1 MTSLRL
7 VATRHAAICVA
18 FGLAAFSLAA
28 FSLANPASAQQWA
41 PTQPIRVIIPY
52 APGGTSDIIARTM
65 SDHVSAR
72 LGQPLTIENRGGG
85 ATQIGTSAVA
95 KAPADG
101 HTLLLVANTF
111 MINPSLFKTLPYDS
125 LKDLTPITYAGV
137 TPHTIVVTNDLPA
150 KNLKELLDLARAK
163 PGSISYGSV
172 GIGTSFHLGTE
183 ELKKLSGT
191 DMVHIPYKGMGQV
204 LMDVIP
210 GNIQMAFA
218 NTPNAAPL
226 VNEGKLRAIAV
237 AHPKRVAQLPDVPTV
252 AEQGFPGFES
262 NSGFIYFA
270 PGGTPAVMLDRLNA
284 VFVEVLNLPEVKAA
298 LTKQGV
304 EVMAT
309 SRADTLDFIKKEMKR
324 YAEVVAFSGAK
335 AE

>member
-1 MTSLRL
+1 MMMTLLSRRAAL
-7 VATRHAAICVA
+7 ATA
-18 FGLAAFSLAA
+18 LAAASLVIAA
-28 FSLANPASAQQWA
+28 PAFAQAWK
-41 PTQPIRVIIPY
+41 PTQPIKVIIPY
-52 APGGTSDIIARTM
+52 APGGTSDIIARSM
-65 SDHVSAR
+65 SDQVSAR

-95 KAPADG
+95 KAAPDG
-101 HTLLLVANTF
+101 HTILLVGNTVS
-111 MINPSLFKTLPYDS
+111 INPSLFKSLPYDT
-125 LKDLTPITYAGV
+125 LKDLAPITYAGV
-137 TPHTIVVTNDLPA
+137 TPHTIVVNNDVPA
-150 KNLKELLDLARAK
+150 KNLKELLDLAKAK
-163 PGSISYGSV
+163 PGQINYGSV

-191 DMVHIPYKGMGQV
+191 NMVHVPYKGMGQV
-204 LMDVIP
+204 LTDAIS

-226 VNEGKLRAIAV
+226 VQAGKLRAIAV

-252 AEQGFPGFES
+252 GEQGFPGFES

-270 PGGTPAVMLDRLNA
+270 PGGTPEPVLDRLNA
-284 VFVEVLNLPEVKAA
+284 VFVEVLNLPEVKEA

-309 SRADTLDFIKKEMKR
+309 SRADTLDFIKREMKR

>member
-1 MTSLRL
+1 MTSIAVRLARIGLARLAAALGL
-7 VATRHAAICVA
+7 VAACTAPAAA
-18 FGLAAFSLAA
+18 
-28 FSLANPASAQQWA
+28 QWA

-52 APGGTSDIIARTM
+52 AAGGTSDIVARTM
-65 SDHVSAR
+65 SDHVAQR

-85 ATQIGTSAVA
+85 ATQIGTNAVA
-95 KAPADG
+95 KAAPDG
-101 HTLLLVANTF
+101 HTILLVANTF
-111 MINPSLFKTLPYDS
+111 MINPSLFKSLPYDS
-125 LKDLTPITYAGV
+125 LKDLAPITYAGV
-137 TPHTIVVTNDLPA
+137 TPHTVVVNNDVPA
-150 KNLKELLDLARAK
+150 KNLKELLDLARQK
-163 PGSISYGSV
+163 PGTINYGSV

-183 ELKKLSGT
+183 ELKKLSNT
-191 DMVHIPYKGMGQV
+191 SMVHVPYKGMGQV
-204 LMDVIP
+204 LTDAIS

-226 VNEGKLRAIAV
+226 VKDGKLRAIAV
-237 AHPKRVAQLPDVPTV
+237 AHPTRVHQLPDVPTV

-270 PGGTPAVMLDRLNA
+270 PGGTPAEILDRLNA
-284 VFVEVLNLPEVKAA
+284 VFVEVLNLPQVKEA

-309 SRADTLDFIKKEMKR
+309 SRDATRDFIAKEMKR

>member
-1 MTSLRL
+1 MMMTLLSRRAALTTALAVASL
-7 VATRHAAICVA
+7 VIAAPA
-18 FGLAAFSLAA
+18 F
-28 FSLANPASAQQWA
+28 AQAWK
-41 PTQPIRVIIPY
+41 PTQPIKVIIPY
-52 APGGTSDIIARTM
+52 APGGTSDIIARSM
-65 SDHVSAR
+65 SDQVSAR

-95 KAPADG
+95 KAAPDG
-101 HTLLLVANTF
+101 HTILLVGNTVS
-111 MINPSLFKTLPYDS
+111 INPSLFKSLPYDT
-125 LKDLTPITYAGV
+125 LKDLAPITYAGV
-137 TPHTIVVTNDLPA
+137 TPHTIVVNNDVPA
-150 KNLKELLDLARAK
+150 KNLKELLDLAKAK
-163 PGSISYGSV
+163 PGQINYGSV

-191 DMVHIPYKGMGQV
+191 NMVHVPYKGMGQV
-204 LMDVIP
+204 LTDAIS

-226 VNEGKLRAIAV
+226 VQAGKLRAIAV

-252 AEQGFPGFES
+252 GEQGFPGFES

-270 PGGTPAVMLDRLNA
+270 PGGTPEPVLDRLNA
-284 VFVEVLNLPEVKAA
+284 VFVEVLNLPEVKEA

-309 SRADTLDFIKKEMKR
+309 SRADTLDFIKREMKR

>member
-1 MTSLRL
+1 MTALTSLASRL
-7 VATRHAAICVA
+7 AVLATALTA
-18 FGLAAFSLAA
+18 LAAPAA
-28 FSLANPASAQQWA
+28 AQWQ

-52 APGGTSDIIARTM
+52 AAGGTSDIIARTM
-65 SDHVSAR
+65 SDHISSR
-72 LGQPLTIENRGGG
+72 LGQPLTIETRGGG

-95 KAPADG
+95 KAAPDG

-137 TPHTIVVTNDLPA
+137 TPHTIVVNNDVPA
-150 KNLKELLDLARAK
+150 KTLKDLLDLARAK
-163 PGSISYGSV
+163 PGTINYGSV

-183 ELKKLSGT
+183 ELKKLSNT
-191 DMVHIPYKGMGQV
+191 SMVHVPYKGMGQV
-204 LMDVIP
+204 LTDAIS
-210 GNIQMAFA
+210 GNIQVAFA

-226 VNEGKLRAIAV
+226 VTEGKLRAIAV
-237 AHPKRVAQLPDVPTV
+237 AHPTRAPQLPDVPTV

-270 PGGTPAVMLDRLNA
+270 PGGTPPAVLDRLNA
-284 VFVEVLNLPEVKAA
+284 VFVEVLNLPAVKEQ

-309 SRADTLDFIKKEMKR
+309 SRAATADFIAREMKR

>member
-1 MTSLRL
+1 MMTTLLSRRAALTTALAVASL
-7 VATRHAAICVA
+7 VIAAPA
-18 FGLAAFSLAA
+18 F
-28 FSLANPASAQQWA
+28 AQAWK
-41 PTQPIRVIIPY
+41 PTQPIKVIIPY
-52 APGGTSDIIARTM
+52 APGGTSDIIARSM
-65 SDHVSAR
+65 SDQVSAR
-72 LGQPLTIENRGGG
+72 LDQPLTIENRGGG

-95 KAPADG
+95 KAAPDG
-101 HTLLLVANTF
+101 HTILLVGNTVS
-111 MINPSLFKTLPYDS
+111 INPSLFKSLPYDT
-125 LKDLTPITYAGV
+125 LKDLAPITYAGV
-137 TPHTIVVTNDLPA
+137 TPHTIVVNNDVPA
-150 KNLKELLDLARAK
+150 KNLKELLDLAKAK
-163 PGSISYGSV
+163 PGQINYGSV

-191 DMVHIPYKGMGQV
+191 NMVHVPYKGMGQV
-204 LMDVIP
+204 LTDAIS

-226 VNEGKLRAIAV
+226 VQAGKLRAIAV

-252 AEQGFPGFES
+252 GEQGFPGFES

-270 PGGTPAVMLDRLNA
+270 PGGTPEPVLDRLNA
-284 VFVEVLNLPEVKAA
+284 VFVEVLNLPEVKEA

-309 SRADTLDFIKKEMKR
+309 SRADTLDFIKREMKR

>member
-1 MTSLRL
+1 MMTTLLSR
-7 VATRHAAICVA
+7 RAALTTA
-18 FGLAAFSLAA
+18 LAAASLVIAA
-28 FSLANPASAQQWA
+28 PAFAQAWK
-41 PTQPIRVIIPY
+41 PTQPIKVIIPY
-52 APGGTSDIIARTM
+52 APGGTSDIIARSM
-65 SDHVSAR
+65 SDPVSAR

-95 KAPADG
+95 KAAPDG
-101 HTLLLVANTF
+101 HTILLVGNTVS
-111 MINPSLFKTLPYDS
+111 INPSLFKSLPYDT
-125 LKDLTPITYAGV
+125 LKDLAPITYAGV
-137 TPHTIVVTNDLPA
+137 TPHTIVVNNDVPA
-150 KNLKELLDLARAK
+150 KNLKELLDLAKAK
-163 PGSISYGSV
+163 PGQINYGSV

-191 DMVHIPYKGMGQV
+191 NMVHVPYKGMGQV
-204 LMDVIP
+204 LTDAIS

-226 VNEGKLRAIAV
+226 VQAGKLRAIAV

-252 AEQGFPGFES
+252 GEQGFPGFES

-270 PGGTPAVMLDRLNA
+270 PGGTPEPVLDRLNA
-284 VFVEVLNLPEVKAA
+284 VFVEVLNLPEVKEA

-309 SRADTLDFIKKEMKR
+309 SRADTLDFIKREMKR

>member
-1 MTSLRL
+1 MTSTLSLSSRRAVL
-7 VATRHAAICVA
+7 ASVLGFSVITFGGPA
-18 FGLAAFSLAA
+18 F
-28 FSLANPASAQQWA
+28 AQQWA

-52 APGGTSDIIARTM
+52 AAGGTSDIIARTM
-65 SDHVSAR
+65 SDHVSKR
-72 LGQPLTIENRGGG
+72 LGQPLLIENRGGG

-95 KAPADG
+95 KAAPDG

-137 TPHTIVVTNDLPA
+137 TPHTIVVNPDVPA
-150 KNLKELLDLARAK
+150 KNLKELLDLAKAK
-163 PGSISYGSV
+163 PGQINYGSV

-191 DMVHIPYKGMGQV
+191 NMVHVPYKGMGQV
-204 LMDVIP
+204 LTDLVA
-210 GNIQMAFA
+210 GNIQMAFG

-226 VNEGKLRAIAV
+226 VQAGKLRAIAV
-237 AHPKRVAQLPDVPTV
+237 AHPKRVPQLPDVPTV
-252 AEQGFPGFES
+252 GEQGFPGFES

-270 PGGTPAVMLDRLNA
+270 PGGTPPAVLDRLNA
-284 VFVEVLNLPEVKAA
+284 VFVEVLNLPEVKEA

>member
-1 MTSLRL
+1 MTLITSHASRR
-7 VATRHAAICVA
+7 ATLAAA
-18 FGLAAFSLAA
+18 LGLAALSFAA
-28 FSLANPASAQQWA
+28 PASAQQWA
-41 PTQPIRVIIPY
+41 PTQPIKVIIPY
-52 APGGTSDIIARTM
+52 AAGGTSDIIARTM
-65 SDHVSAR
+65 SDHVSKR

-95 KAPADG
+95 KAAPDG
-101 HTLLLVANTF
+101 HTILLVANTF

-137 TPHTIVVTNDLPA
+137 TPHTIVVNNDVPA
-150 KNLKELLDLARAK
+150 KNLKELLDLAKAK
-163 PGSISYGSV
+163 PGAINYGSV

-191 DMVHIPYKGMGQV
+191 NMVHVPYKGMGQV
-204 LMDVIP
+204 LTDAIS

-226 VNEGKLRAIAV
+226 VQAGKLRAIAV

-252 AEQGFPGFES
+252 GEQGFPGFES

-270 PGGTPAVMLDRLNA
+270 PGGTPPAVLDRLNA
-284 VFVEVLNLPEVKAA
+284 VFVEVLNLPEVKEA

>member
-1 MTSLRL
+1 MMTTLLSRRAALTTALAVASL
-7 VATRHAAICVA
+7 VIAAPA
-18 FGLAAFSLAA
+18 F
-28 FSLANPASAQQWA
+28 AQAWK
-41 PTQPIRVIIPY
+41 PTQPIKVIIPY
-52 APGGTSDIIARTM
+52 APGGTSDIIARSM
-65 SDHVSAR
+65 SDQVSAR

-95 KAPADG
+95 KAAPDG
-101 HTLLLVANTF
+101 HTILLVGNTVS
-111 MINPSLFKTLPYDS
+111 INPSLFKSLPYDT
-125 LKDLTPITYAGV
+125 LKDLAPITYAGV
-137 TPHTIVVTNDLPA
+137 TPHTIVVNNDVPA
-150 KNLKELLDLARAK
+150 KNLKELLDLAKAK
-163 PGSISYGSV
+163 PGQINYGSV

-191 DMVHIPYKGMGQV
+191 NMVHVPYKGMGQV
-204 LMDVIP
+204 LTDAIS

-226 VNEGKLRAIAV
+226 VQAGKLRAIAV

-252 AEQGFPGFES
+252 GEQGFPGFES

-270 PGGTPAVMLDRLNA
+270 PGGTPEPVLDRLNA
-284 VFVEVLNLPEVKAA
+284 VFVEVLNLPEVKEA

-309 SRADTLDFIKKEMKR
+309 SRADTLDFIKREMKR

>member
-1 MTSLRL
+1 MAMTSLSLSRSF
-7 VATRHAAICVA
+7 AALA
-18 FGLAAFSLAA
+18 FALAAFACAA
-28 FSLANPASAQQWA
+28 PASAQWK

-52 APGGTSDIIARTM
+52 AAGGTSDIIARTM
-65 SDHVSAR
+65 SDEVSKR
-72 LGQPLTIENRGGG
+72 LGQPFTIENRGGG
-85 ATQIGTSAVA
+85 ATQIGTGAVA
-95 KAPADG
+95 KADPDG
-101 HTLLLVANTF
+101 HTILLVANTF

-137 TPHTIVVTNDLPA
+137 TPHTVVVTNDLPA
-150 KNLKELLDLARAK
+150 KNLKELLDLAKAK
-163 PGSISYGSV
+163 PGTINYGSV

-191 DMVHIPYKGMGQV
+191 NMVHVPYKGMGQV
-204 LMDVIP
+204 LTDLIP
-210 GNIQMAFA
+210 GTIQMAFA

-237 AHPKRVAQLPDVPTV
+237 AHPTRVAQLPDVPTV

-270 PGGTPAVMLDRLNA
+270 PGATPPAVLDRLNA

-298 LTKQGV
+298 LTRQGV
-304 EVMAT
+304 EVKAT
-309 SRADTLDFIKKEMKR
+309 SRAETLDFVKKEMAR
-324 YAEVVAFSGAK
+324 YADVVAFSGAK
-335 AE
+335 VE

>member
-1 MTSLRL
+1 MMMTLLSRRAAL
-7 VATRHAAICVA
+7 ATA
-18 FGLAAFSLAA
+18 LAAASLVIAA
-28 FSLANPASAQQWA
+28 PAFAQAWK
-41 PTQPIRVIIPY
+41 PTQPIKVIIPY
-52 APGGTSDIIARTM
+52 APGGTSDIIARSM
-65 SDHVSAR
+65 SDQVSAR

-95 KAPADG
+95 KAAPDG
-101 HTLLLVANTF
+101 HTILHVGNTVS
-111 MINPSLFKTLPYDS
+111 INPSLFKSLPYDT
-125 LKDLTPITYAGV
+125 LKDLAPITYAGV
-137 TPHTIVVTNDLPA
+137 TPHTIVVNNDVPA
-150 KNLKELLDLARAK
+150 KNLKELLDLAKAK
-163 PGSISYGSV
+163 PGQINYGSV

-191 DMVHIPYKGMGQV
+191 NMVHVPYKGMGQV
-204 LMDVIP
+204 LTDAIS

-226 VNEGKLRAIAV
+226 VQAGKLRAIAV

-252 AEQGFPGFES
+252 GEQGFPGFES

-270 PGGTPAVMLDRLNA
+270 PGGTPEPVLDRLNA
-284 VFVEVLNLPEVKAA
+284 VFVEVLNLPEVKEA

-309 SRADTLDFIKKEMKR
+309 SRADTLDFIKREMKR